1 MILTLAA
8 IAAVSVGIY
17 WAVDKFDS
25 RSAQGNKDVYTAVAV
40 TMTLRDKVI
49 EGGELE
55 SQSTITANC
64 EIDSWDNKLIFL
76 APEGSIVEKGQVV
89 ARFDRS
95 EADESVARQEAEVNE
110 EQTDVDNAEQEL
122 KVQKSENE
130 KSILAAEKAEETAKL
145 DLEKYLKGDYVV
157 QLSDL
162 KGAISES
169 STAVEKAR
177 RDLEVA
183 KALVKGGF
191 TDYGS
196 LREAEQVVKSA
207 QLRYQRDVQ
216 KLDTLEKYEHVKS
229 KAEFEGKYESAK
241 SDNELAKTT
250 AKAKLKQAESR
261 LQNEKEGLRIDKRR
275 LKEAKLNQKRHTMHA
290 PRKGTL
296 LYAKDRYSSG
306 EKLHEGSV
314 LYKNQPVFVLPD
326 MTRMQVKVGVHESL
340 VGKIKK
346 GQPALVR
353 VDAYSADT
361 LKGKVESVA
370 LLSDSRGSDPSNTY
384 SVIVKIES
392 FPKEAKLK
400 PGMSANVEIL
410 VGTYPDVLGVPIQA
424 ITSFGRKKFVFVKN
438 EDNEFERREVTL
450 GESNTSFVAIETGLE
465 ADEVVALDAYQRG
478 LTEFGDEDPEEE
490 EEDELAALADEGE
503 EEEASNESLD
513 DEPPTPRDSE
523 DSDAPSADE
532 QAEGGSEDASEGG
545 LQPGEDSEKMTEETP
560 QPEEDTQAVAEES
573 EELTQQKAEEPA
585 KESVEDQAE
594 ETQQEV
600 PYSVSDSTMAATTSS
615 YLDFLL
621 ELKRKPEALARAKSV
636 AASSSLTLRV
646 TISSLTCR
654 VAIFPLTRRVA
665 IFPLTP
671 PVAIF
676 PLTRRVTAVTVY
688 PSAKLKQSAAHV

>member
-229 KAEFEGKYESAK
+229 KAC
-241 SDNELAKTT
+241 
-250 AKAKLKQAESR
+250 
-261 LQNEKEGLRIDKRR
+261 
-275 LKEAKLNQKRHTMHA
+275 
-290 PRKGTL
+290 L
-296 LYAKDRYSSG
+296 LYTS
-306 EKLHEGSV
+306 
-314 LYKNQPVFVLPD
+314 
-326 MTRMQVKVGVHESL
+326 
-340 VGKIKK
+340 
-346 GQPALVR
+346 
-353 VDAYSADT
+353 
-361 LKGKVESVA
+361 
-370 LLSDSRGSDPSNTY
+370 PS
-384 SVIVKIES
+384 
-392 FPKEAKLK
+392 
-400 PGMSANVEIL
+400 
-410 VGTYPDVLGVPIQA
+410 
-424 ITSFGRKKFVFVKN
+424 
-438 EDNEFERREVTL
+438 
-450 GESNTSFVAIETGLE
+450 
-465 ADEVVALDAYQRG
+465 
-478 LTEFGDEDPEEE
+478 
-490 EEDELAALADEGE
+490 
-503 EEEASNESLD
+503 
-513 DEPPTPRDSE
+513 PRDATLSRM
-523 DSDAPSADE
+523 PS
-532 QAEGGSEDASEGG
+532 
-545 LQPGEDSEKMTEETP
+545 
-560 QPEEDTQAVAEES
+560 
-573 EELTQQKAEEPA
+573 
-585 KESVEDQAE
+585 
-594 ETQQEV
+594 
-600 PYSVSDSTMAATTSS
+600 
-615 YLDFLL
+615 
-621 ELKRKPEALARAKSV
+621 
-636 AASSSLTLRV
+636 
-646 TISSLTCR
+646 
-654 VAIFPLTRRVA
+654 
-665 IFPLTP
+665 
-671 PVAIF
+671 
-676 PLTRRVTAVTVY
+676 
-688 PSAKLKQSAAHV
+688 SA